1 MVVVVVVAHIEMSM
15 YVETPMVMRD
25 TSERHD
31 LFGDARHDLE
41 PWECGIASVL
51 GAAFPR
57 PGRRAT
63 EKVIHTGTRAAQ
75 LPSSTASFGGGC
87 AELTSSRERAMQPV
101 AKSPITSHGIVRHLI
116 ESRGWVLPQ
125 QIVSRSLQIVVVVVV
140 AVVVLAL

>member
-75 LPSSTASFGGGC
+75 LPSSTASFWGGVRG
-87 AELTSSRERAMQPV
+87 AYDVARASDATRRKV
-101 AKSPITSHGIVRHLI
+101 SDHITWHRAPLDRKQGVGIATTDCV
-116 ESRGWVLPQ
+116 
-125 QIVSRSLQIVVVVVV
+125 
-140 AVVVLAL
+140 